1 MGANVV
7 LIGCIGVFGP
17 FPFSRGY
24 TLEVCLHINMVPFF
38 HNHGHIAWEVVFR
51 KPIHCLVYHLAWLKS
66 CLGEQFRVAWPK
78 G

>member
-24 TLEVCLHINMVPFF
+24 TLEVCLHINMVAFF
-38 HNHGHIAWEVVFR
+38 HNHGHCVQENNSLFGVPPSMAQVM
-51 KPIHCLVYHLAWLKS
+51 
-66 CLGEQFRVAWPK
+66 LGRTI
-78 G
+78 